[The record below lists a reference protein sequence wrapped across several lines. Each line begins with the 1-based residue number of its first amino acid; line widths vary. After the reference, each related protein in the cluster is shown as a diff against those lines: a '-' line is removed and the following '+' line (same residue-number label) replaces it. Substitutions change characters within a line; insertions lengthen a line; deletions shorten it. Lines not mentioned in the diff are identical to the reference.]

1 VQGNVFV
8 ACARRV
14 LFWVVVVVASLVTVP
29 ALAADPKVEKDAQ
42 ALQKKAIEEDSLNVD
57 YPSAVKKLQS
67 AAAKCDGDKCSPA
80 IKGAILRD
88 LGAMQILAGNDGDGR
103 ASFAQA
109 LAVDAHL
116 DLDPAYKTPQLEA
129 VWNEVKKKAPAPP
142 AGGGTEPPTPPG
154 QQPSGDFAHTPAPEA
169 PVRTPLPIY
178 AEYSGSETL
187 ARVIAKYKGPGM
199 TDWKPIELAKMGTGF
214 GGLIPCKDVTQGT
227 MSYYVQ
233 GFNAGNDPVATSG
246 SRNKPYTVPVKAQI
260 TGPAPSLPGQ
270 DAPKQ
275 CGELAGAECPP
286 DFPGCNSK
294 KSSGEDCDKDSQCT
308 SDACVGGK
316 CAEKKGS
323 GDDCTKDDECQSGS
337 CSDSKCTAS
346 KKAGGEECESNDE
359 CESDSC
365 KEGKCSGGGGGAGG
379 KFPRIWVGLALSL
392 DLYVMPG
399 AQNVC
404 SKTTG
409 SINGAGYGCIDPS
422 SGQPFPPT
430 AAINGDIIQGR
441 SDQVEGGFVHGPFT
455 IMASLDYAL
464 NQNMLVGMR
473 AGYEALTIPSQP
485 AGSSPAAAF
494 PPLHLEARFTYL
506 IGKDALTAKFAPM
519 VFLGAGAGEF
529 DAFVPV
535 NVFIT
540 NPAGGSPAVLG
551 PGRENAW
558 LTAGPIFV
566 AGGGGVRMALT
577 KKLAATGALKLQGA
591 FGGSASFLFGFV
603 PELGIQYGF

>member
-1 VQGNVFV
+1 MQGNVFV

-14 LFWVVVVVASLVTVP
+14 FFWVVVVVASLVTVP
-29 ALAADPKVEKDAQ
+29 AFAADAKVEKEAQ
-42 ALQKKAIEEDSLNVD
+42 ALQKKAIEEDSLNTD

-80 IKGAILRD
+80 IKGAVLRD

-109 LAVDAHL
+109 IAVDAQL

-129 VWNEVKKKAPAPP
+129 VWNEVKKKGPAAP
-142 AGGGTEPPTPPG
+142 AGGGTEAPVPPG

-178 AEYSGSETL
+178 AEYSGSEQI
-187 ARVIAKYKGPGM
+187 ARVIAKYKATGM
-199 TDWKPIELAKMGTGF
+199 SDWKPIELTKMGTGY

-227 MSYYVQ
+227 MSYYIQ
-233 GFNAGNDPVATSG
+233 GFNPGNDPVATSG

-294 KSSGEDCDKDSQCT
+294 KGSGDDCDKDSQC
-308 SDACVGGK
+308 SSNACVGGK
-316 CAEKKGS
+316 CAEKKSG
-323 GDDCTKDDECQSGS
+323 GDDCEKDDECASGS
-337 CSDSKCTAS
+337 CSDSKCTAA
-346 KKAGGEECESNDE
+346 KKAEGDDCESSDE
-359 CESDSC
+359 CDSGSC
-365 KEGKCSGGGGGAGG
+365 KEGKCSGGGGGG
-379 KFPRIWVGLALSL
+379 KFPRVWVGLALSL

-409 SINGAGYGCIDPS
+409 SINTAGYSCLDPS
-422 SGQPFPPT
+422 TGQSFPQNGT
-430 AAINGDIIQGR
+430 INGAIVQNR

-455 IMASLDYAL
+455 IMGSFDYAL
-464 NQNMLVGMR
+464 SQNMLLGVR
-473 AGYEALTIPSQP
+473 AGYEALTIPT
-485 AGSSPAAAF
+485 GSAF
-494 PPLHLEARFTYL
+494 APVHLEARFTYL
-506 IGKDALTAKFAPM
+506 FGKDALTAKLAPM
-519 VFLGAGAGEF
+519 AFIGVGAGEF
-529 DAFVPV
+529 DAVVPV
-535 NVFIT
+535 NVFLNNAT
-540 NPAGGSPAVLG
+540 GSLQPGGPSVLG
-551 PGRENAW
+551 PGKENAW

-577 KKLAATGALKLQGA
+577 KRLAATGAIKLQGA

-603 PELGIQYGF
+603 PELGMQYGF